1 MLMQHETLFI
11 DVMATANG
19 VSAFIVL
26 YFMQTVTSGSG
37 FGSTIAF
44 LQLTQR
50 ALYIVLAASLWMN
63 AIHIYFDS
71 TPPSANSALVE
82 GAFFLVSIVSFLHHR
97 MAPKVPASDI
107 NWLPPLLRR

>member
-1 MLMQHETLFI
+1 MQHETLFI

-37 FGSTIAF
+37 FASHIAM
-44 LQLTQR
+44 LQLAQR
-50 ALYIVLAASLWMN
+50 GLYILLSASLWMN
-63 AIHIYFDS
+63 AIHIYFDRV
-71 TPPSANSALVE
+71 PPPLNGALVE
-82 GAFFLVSIVSFLHHR
+82 LSFFLVSIVSFLRHR
-97 MAPKVPASDI
+97 MAPKIPATDA